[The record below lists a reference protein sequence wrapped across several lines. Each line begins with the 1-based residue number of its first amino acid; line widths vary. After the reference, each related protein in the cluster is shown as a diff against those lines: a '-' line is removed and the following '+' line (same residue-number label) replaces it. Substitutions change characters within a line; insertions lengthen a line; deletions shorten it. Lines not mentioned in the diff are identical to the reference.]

1 MKATWGRRNAPFL
14 PAIFNILP
22 NSILP
27 ILGFITSLAKLSKIP
42 NISKLGINVNPLNNP
57 YAPGAGTLPPELA
70 GRNAIRE
77 KTMLCINRLRLG
89 KPAKS
94 VMLIGLRGV
103 GKTVLLEAQDASD
116 AIVKPAQGEGVEIDD
131 DAVASIMHYTQGY
144 PYFLQKWGKHAWD
157 IALTSP
163 ISRTDVEAASIE
175 AIATLDESFF
185 RMRFDRLTPG
195 EKKYLRA
202 LVRQS
207 ADKSL
212 SRLAFFKIFKTCK
225 HGFIWF

>member
-1 MKATWGRRNAPFL
+1 M
-14 PAIFNILP
+14 
-22 NSILP
+22 
-27 ILGFITSLAKLSKIP
+27 
-42 NISKLGINVNPLNNP
+42 
-57 YAPGAGTLPPELA
+57 
-70 GRNAIRE
+70 
-77 KTMLCINRLRLG
+77 
-89 KPAKS
+89 
-94 VMLIGLRGV
+94 
-103 GKTVLLEAQDASD
+103 
-116 AIVKPAQGEGVEIDD
+116 EIDD

-144 PYFLQKWGKHAWD
+144 PYFLQEWGKHAWD

-212 SRLAFFKIFKTCK
+212 SRLAFLKIFKTCK